1 MPTKLEDNASFK
13 KPRLLIFVLAAA
25 LVFGVVCVGG
35 VSGYEF
41 KASTEEQ
48 LRTAVADANNERK
61 HPGPDTIIIT
71 DNIVLDDTQS
81 DRQWV
86 LIGTPLEIT
95 SDITIKN
102 SPGNSYKITTNYAKL
117 TGSDFSSRWQD
128 YFWGYD
134 KIDSYT
140 IFDIKSGGTLTIT
153 GNDGGGILTV
163 TTNQNGRAFD
173 VNNGGCLVI
182 QEGSKITNCGF
193 ASNDVAESNN
203 GGAVY
208 VRSGGRFEMHGGL
221 LTDNKAGAG
230 GAVYVA
236 DSGGI
241 PSFIMTGGKITKNEA
256 LNVPGGGHAGYGGGV
271 WAWSLSCL
279 DFTQITSSA
288 INMNNSQKPEDG
300 TNYND
305 IYPAF
310 KWNDDIA
317 AGEDDKPIF
326 LIHDGIEKRYTK
338 ISDAYDAAYDTDT
351 IYIDANIHQSG
362 TEEWDDSSSQT
373 NTFEKIT
380 VRKIITIQSSGKS
393 DFTLQVTETMF
404 VVAPEAS
411 LTFADY
417 YDDESNVRHTITISA
432 AEDNTGGSDGGLV
445 SVEGGSF
452 ILSGHSAITGM
463 KGKNGGAVYLKSG
476 FCTLKDSAV
485 ISGCTASGN
494 GGAVYVAD
502 GTFTVQDSAS
512 IDASNDVY
520 LEAGEVVTAEPSYD
534 GTIGMITLP
543 SYAEGTKVVNVKTD
557 SSGYP
562 GQFAL
567 NPNSK
572 DEDGEKIL
580 VLETGNTN
588 YLVISINPNYKIT
601 IPPNLIVNSDEM
613 EYIVATILEIPKNAR
628 VDVKV
633 TGGVNSNGD
642 FTLKYMDGPEDLNF
656 ELPYNVISK
665 GKKVTN
671 NGIVATFSM
680 AQKDDVPLNAVCT
693 ERTPYAGHYE
703 DKLTFTFVYVSGETG
718 NTR

>member
-1 MPTKLEDNASFK
+1 MRVTAAKDGVLIRR
-13 KPRLLIFVLAAA
+13 RLRIFAAA
-25 LVFGVVCVGG
+25 IALVLLCAVCVGG
-35 VSGYEF
+35 VSGATYY
-41 KASTEEQ
+41 ASDEVE
-48 LRTAVADANNERK
+48 LRYYIELANRNS
-61 HPGPDTIIIT
+61 GPDTIIIT
-71 DNIVLDDTQS
+71 DNIVLDDTKS
-81 DRQWV
+81 DRRWG

-117 TGSDFSSRWQD
+117 TGDDFSSRWQD
-128 YFWGYD
+128 YSWGYD

-153 GNDGGGILTV
+153 GNDGGGTLTV
-163 TTNQNGRAFD
+163 TTNQNGRVFD
-173 VNNGGCLVI
+173 VNNGGSLVI
-182 QEGSKITNCGF
+182 QDGSVISNSGF

-230 GAVYVA
+230 GAVYV
-236 DSGGI
+236 DGDGRI

-256 LNVPGGGHAGYGGGV
+256 LNVQGDHHGYGGGV
-271 WAWSLSCL
+271 WAESLSCL

-300 TNYND
+300 KNYND

-326 LIHDGIEKRYTK
+326 LIHDGKEIRYTK

-380 VRKIITIQSSGKS
+380 VEKIITIQSSGKS

-404 VVAPEAS
+404 VVASEAS

-463 KGKNGGAVYLKSG
+463 KGKNGGAVYLNSG
-476 FCTLKDSAV
+476 SCTLKDSAV

-580 VLETGNTN
+580 VLKTGNTN
-588 YLVISINPNYKIT
+588 HLVISINPNYKIT

-628 VDVKV
+628 VDVRI
-633 TGGVNSNGD
+633 NGD
-642 FTLKYMDGPEDLNF
+642 FGLDYVSGPDDLVVAPLSYDVLTN
-656 ELPYNVISK
+656 
-665 GKKVTN
+665 GRKVTN
-671 NGIVATFSM
+671 NDIIATFSM
-680 AQKDDVPLNAVCT
+680 AQKDGVPINAVCT
-693 ERTPYAGHYE
+693 GTPVYAGNYE
-703 DKLTFTFVYVSGETG
+703 DRLTFTFVYVSGETG

>member
-1 MPTKLEDNASFK
+1 MHVMAAKDGVLIRR
-13 KPRLLIFVLAAA
+13 RLRIFAAA
-25 LVFGVVCVGG
+25 VALVLLCAVCVGG
-35 VSGYEF
+35 VSGAVFEV
-41 KASTEEQ
+41 STEQGLRNAVEQ
-48 LRTAVADANNERK
+48 ANNERVY
-61 HPGPDTIIIT
+61 PGADTIIIT

-81 DRQWV
+81 DRRWG

-117 TGSDFSSRWQD
+117 TGDDFSSSWLD

-236 DSGGI
+236 NDGLI
-241 PSFIMTGGKITKNEA
+241 PSFIMTGGKITNNEA
-256 LNVPGGGHAGYGGGV
+256 LNVQGEHHGYGGGV
-271 WAWSLSCL
+271 WAASLSYL

-326 LIHDGIEKRYTK
+326 LIHDGKEIRYTK
-338 ISDAYDAAYDTDT
+338 ISDAYNDAYDTDT

-380 VRKIITIQSSGKS
+380 VKKIITIQSSGKS

-476 FCTLKDSAV
+476 SCTLKDSAV

-502 GTFTVQDSAS
+502 GTFTVQDSAV

-520 LEAGEVVTAEPSYD
+520 LEAGKVVTAEPSYD

-543 SYAEGTKVVNVKTD
+543 SYAEGTQVVNVKTD

-580 VLETGNTN
+580 ILELGTPN
-588 YLVISINPNYKIT
+588 YIVISIECNYKIT
-601 IPPNLIVNSDEM
+601 IPPELIVNDDDP
-613 EYIVATILEIPKNAR
+613 EYIVAEVLEVAKNTHIN
-628 VDVKV
+628 VIV
-633 TGGVNSNGD
+633 NGD
-642 FTLKYMDGPEDLNF
+642 FLLDYVNPPNGVTIPSVPYTVRTDKGAVGDGDIVVSFSQNNRE
-656 ELPYNVISK
+656 NVPIYAVYT
-665 GKKVTN
+665 G
-671 NGIVATFSM
+671 
-680 AQKDDVPLNAVCT
+680 VPPA
-693 ERTPYAGHYE
+693 YAGDYT
-703 DKLTFTFVYVSGETG
+703 DKLTFTFEPVVL
-718 NTR
+718 